1 MGAGAWRGV
10 QFVEYINGEVGAA
23 QDLDPFAVTWVE
35 LSPVTERSQTGD
47 IALGAQQLV
56 SGVSCRA
63 GLAQGQQNARGNGI
77 PIARGRRSHAASGT
91 QRAGS
96 HHRLAPHSEI
106 TRSRQRPGS
115 ETCPAS
121 ASRSG
126 NESLKCSW
134 QWRAVASRAAVRS
147 MPTGCAP
154 RLAGHAEKY
163 AVPHLNSTTSWPA
176 TSHRTLSLF
185 LGS

>member
-1 MGAGAWRGV
+1 M
-10 QFVEYINGEVGAA
+10 EYINGEVGAA